1 MTNPDVELAK
11 TVIPKQSNE
20 TEHLS
25 KLIDDA
31 TVALKHC
38 IDALVD
44 LKHYVKRTEA
54 YRQSIGNAHSRF
66 SNGQ

>member
-1 MTNPDVELAK
+1 MTNSDMDL
-11 TVIPKQSNE
+11 PKPVVSKPSNE
-20 TEHLS
+20 AEHLS

-44 LKHYVKRTEA
+44 LKHYVKRTES